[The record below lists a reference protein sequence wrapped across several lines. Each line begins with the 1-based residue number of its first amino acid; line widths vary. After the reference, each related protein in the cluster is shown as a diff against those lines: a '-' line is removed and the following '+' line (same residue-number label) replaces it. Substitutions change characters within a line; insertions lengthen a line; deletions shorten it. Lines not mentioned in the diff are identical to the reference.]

1 MEVFL
6 PIAQVFVN
14 PIEILLLSAIVG
26 VLSGLFGV
34 GGGFLMTP
42 FLIFLGIPPA
52 YAVANEA
59 NNILA
64 TSVSGSTTHYLKNT
78 LDYKMGSMI
87 VIGGVIGT
95 SLGIYTFTYF
105 KGIGKIDTVIS
116 LAYMYILAILG
127 TLMLIQG
134 VSEIDK
140 ARKKIVVRKKL
151 HTHYW
156 IHGLPFRMRFK
167 KSKVYESAFTPIII
181 GLIVGYIAA
190 IMGVG
195 GAFILV
201 PAMIYIIGMPT
212 KLIPGTSLFVTIFVS
227 AIVTVLHA
235 FNYGTID
242 LVLVFVLI
250 LGSIIGVQFGQKI
263 GENIVIRRKFNVSSP
278 FVYSYIHGNKKIGVL
293 VSLKQENEELG
304 KDLAMHV
311 AASNP
316 LAISPEEISEEIINK
331 EKEIIEAQVSDADK
345 PQEIIEKMTSGRL
358 KKFLSEVSLIDQ
370 PFVKDPSLNVSQL
383 LKNND
388 NSVLSFIRYEV
399 GEGIEVEKKDFAEEV
414 QAQLGN

>member
-1 MEVFL
+1 MNISAKDVKDLREKTGLGMMECKKALEEAGGNSDLAITNLRKNSALKAEKKSSRAAVEGVIL
-6 PIAQVFVN
+6 SDTSDSSNSIL
-14 PIEILLLSAIVG
+14 IEINCETDFVAKDANFLAFTEEVLGTCLNSPDTSLEKLLS
-26 VLSGLFGV
+26 
-34 GGGFLMTP
+34 
-42 FLIFLGIPPA
+42 
-52 YAVANEA
+52 
-59 NNILA
+59 
-64 TSVSGSTTHYLKNT
+64 
-78 LDYKMGSMI
+78 D
-87 VIGGVIGT
+87 
-95 SLGIYTFTYF
+95 SLEE
-105 KGIGKIDTVIS
+105 KR
-116 LAYMYILAILG
+116 
-127 TLMLIQG
+127 QN
-134 VSEIDK
+134 
-140 ARKKIVVRKKL
+140 
-151 HTHYW
+151 
-156 IHGLPFRMRFK
+156 
-167 KSKVYESAFTPIII
+167 
-181 GLIVGYIAA
+181 
-190 IMGVG
+190 
-195 GAFILV
+195 LV
-201 PAMIYIIGMPT
+201 
-212 KLIPGTSLFVTIFVS
+212 
-227 AIVTVLHA
+227 
-235 FNYGTID
+235 
-242 LVLVFVLI
+242 
-250 LGSIIGVQFGQKI
+250 QKI

>member
-1 MEVFL
+1 MSDIENVKKLRDATGAGFKDCNL
-6 PIAQVFVN
+6 AIKEAN
-14 PIEILLLSAIVG
+14 GDIDKAIEILRVKGISKASKKMSRDAKEGVVVVSGNETKTSIIEINCETDFVAKDANFLAFTEEVLGTCLNSPDVSLEKLLS
-26 VLSGLFGV
+26 
-34 GGGFLMTP
+34 
-42 FLIFLGIPPA
+42 
-52 YAVANEA
+52 
-59 NNILA
+59 
-64 TSVSGSTTHYLKNT
+64 
-78 LDYKMGSMI
+78 D
-87 VIGGVIGT
+87 
-95 SLGIYTFTYF
+95 SLEE
-105 KGIGKIDTVIS
+105 KR
-116 LAYMYILAILG
+116 
-127 TLMLIQG
+127 QN
-134 VSEIDK
+134 
-140 ARKKIVVRKKL
+140 
-151 HTHYW
+151 
-156 IHGLPFRMRFK
+156 
-167 KSKVYESAFTPIII
+167 
-181 GLIVGYIAA
+181 
-190 IMGVG
+190 
-195 GAFILV
+195 LV
-201 PAMIYIIGMPT
+201 
-212 KLIPGTSLFVTIFVS
+212 
-227 AIVTVLHA
+227 
-235 FNYGTID
+235 
-242 LVLVFVLI
+242 
-250 LGSIIGVQFGQKI
+250 QKI

-316 LAISPEEISEEIINK
+316 LAISPKEISEEIINK